1 MIQYLQFTQVDRLI
15 LVNPL
20 LIIAISLMTTLA
32 MGQAILDPVL
42 KVKMTQSDSHS
53 ICIQVASA
61 GIVETNAQSTKV
73 EKGITVYNQLTKREQ
88 TRGLKTKNYLQDRG
102 IDYRSFLIAP
112 VIISQVSN
120 ADIEALLLIDE
131 IVAITH
137 NETYM
142 LSSYLS
148 VDNAVDTRDPEEP
161 EWGIQKIQ
169 ADSVWS
175 LGYTGQDVVVA
186 GQDTGYEWDNLALKQ
201 QYRGWDAQTGIVN
214 HNYRWHDAIH
224 QINPLHNDTIID
236 DNTNPCGLSLNSP
249 CDDHNH
255 GTHTMG
261 TMVGSD
267 SLYQMGVAP
276 EALWIGCRNM
286 DRGYGSLETYLD
298 CFEWFL
304 APTRIDGTAPKPWL
318 APDVINNSWA
328 CPQMEGCNTA
338 NFSIL
343 DQAVQNLTNAG
354 IVVVASAGNTGDDCS
369 TIVTPAAIFE
379 KSLSVGATNEV
390 DTLADFSSRGP
401 ITVDSTYR
409 MKPNVTAPGVNVRS
423 CVRNGEYRVWS
434 GTSMAGP
441 HVAGAIALI
450 ISANPSL
457 RGQVDALFDLL
468 QSTAVPLTL
477 NDHCEEQSS
486 PNNLYGY
493 GRINVLKAV
502 EKALLLSNV
511 EQQSPDTNNLK
522 ITPNPATDKIQIN
535 DHAMNLL
542 VTNTLGKVVANST
555 DAATIDISALQSG
568 TYILTVIDTD
578 GRVRSSKFVKI

>member
-1 MIQYLQFTQVDRLI
+1 MKRHTHFTQVSKYILSRLA
-15 LVNPL
+15 
-20 LIIAISLMTTLA
+20 IIVVVTMSMSVGMT
-32 MGQAILDPVL
+32 QATLDPIL
-42 KVKMTQSDSHS
+42 KELMIEAETHSVCIKVAVSDIIKTESHLDK
-53 ICIQVASA
+53 I
-61 GIVETNAQSTKV
+61 
-73 EKGITVYNQLTKREQ
+73 EKGITVYNQLTKREEV
-88 TRGLKTKNYLQDRG
+88 RGLQTKAYLQEHNLE
-102 IDYRSFLIAP
+102 YRSFLISP
-112 VIISQVSN
+112 VIISTVSN
-120 ADIEALLLIDE
+120 TDIEALLSLNE
-131 IVAITH
+131 VVAISH

-142 LSSYLS
+142 ISSYLS
-148 VDNAVDTRDPEEP
+148 VDNVVDTRDPEDP
-161 EWGIQKIQ
+161 EWGIQQIE

-175 LGYTGQDVVVA
+175 LGYRGQDVVVA
-186 GQDTGYEWDNLALKQ
+186 GQDTGYEWDNAALKT
-201 QYRGWDAQTGIVN
+201 QYAGWDTDLQLVN

-224 QINPLHNDTIID
+224 EINHLHNDSIID
-236 DNTNPCGLSLNSP
+236 ANTNPCGLSLNSP

-261 TMVGSD
+261 TMVGLD

-276 EALWIGCRNM
+276 EAQWIGCRNM

-328 CPQMEGCNTA
+328 CPEMEGCNTA

-343 DQAVQNLTNAG
+343 DEAVQNLTNAG

-369 TIVTPAAIFE
+369 TIVTPAAIFDM
-379 KSLSVGATNEV
+379 SLSVGATNEA
-390 DTLADFSSRGP
+390 DSLADFSSRGP

-423 CVRNGEYRVWS
+423 CVRDGEYRVWS

-441 HVAGAIALI
+441 HVAGAVALI
-450 ISANPSL
+450 ISANPNL
-457 RGQVDALFDLL
+457 RGNVEAIFDIL

-477 NDHCEEQSS
+477 DDHCEEDQV

-502 EKALLLSNV
+502 EKALVVSSIDEEISIN
-511 EQQSPDTNNLK
+511 NNLI
-522 ITPNPATDKIQIN
+522 ITPNPATNLITLEDY
-535 DHAMNLL
+535 ASTLL
-542 VTNTLGKVVANST
+542 VTSTQGKLVGSYTYVNAVDVSG
-555 DAATIDISALQSG
+555 LPSG
-568 TYILTVIDTD
+568 TYVLTAIDSK
-578 GRVRSSKFVKI
+578 GQVQSGKFVKL

>member
-1 MIQYLQFTQVDRLI
+1 MKRHTHFTQVSKYILSRLA
-15 LVNPL
+15 
-20 LIIAISLMTTLA
+20 IIVVVTMSMSVGMT
-32 MGQAILDPVL
+32 QATLDPIL
-42 KVKMTQSDSHS
+42 KERMIEAETHSVCIKVAVSDIIKTESHLDK
-53 ICIQVASA
+53 I
-61 GIVETNAQSTKV
+61 
-73 EKGITVYNQLTKREQ
+73 EKGITVYNQLTKREEV
-88 TRGLKTKNYLQDRG
+88 RGLQTKAYLQEHNLK
-102 IDYRSFLIAP
+102 YRSFLISP
-112 VIISQVSN
+112 VIISTVSN
-120 ADIEALLLIDE
+120 TDIEALLSLNE
-131 IVAITH
+131 VVAISH

-142 LSSYLS
+142 ISSYLS
-148 VDNAVDTRDPEEP
+148 VDNVVDTRDPEDP
-161 EWGIQKIQ
+161 EWGIQQIE

-175 LGYTGQDVVVA
+175 LGYRGQDVVVA
-186 GQDTGYEWDNLALKQ
+186 GQDTGYEWDNAALKT
-201 QYRGWDAQTGIVN
+201 QYAGWDTDLQLVN

-224 QINPLHNDTIID
+224 EINHLHNDSIID
-236 DNTNPCGLSLNSP
+236 ANTNPCGLSLNSP

-261 TMVGSD
+261 TMVGLD

-276 EALWIGCRNM
+276 EAQWIGCRNM

-328 CPQMEGCNTA
+328 CPEMEGCNTA

-343 DQAVQNLTNAG
+343 DEAVQNLTNAG

-369 TIVTPAAIFE
+369 TIVTPAAIFDM
-379 KSLSVGATNEV
+379 SLSVGATNEA
-390 DTLADFSSRGP
+390 DSLADFSSRGP

-423 CVRNGEYRVWS
+423 CVRDGEYRVWS

-441 HVAGAIALI
+441 HVAGAVALI
-450 ISANPSL
+450 ISANPNL
-457 RGQVDALFDLL
+457 RGNVEAIFDIL

-477 NDHCEEQSS
+477 DDHCEEDQV

-502 EKALLLSNV
+502 EKALVVSSIDEEISIN
-511 EQQSPDTNNLK
+511 NNLI
-522 ITPNPATDKIQIN
+522 ITPNPATNLITLEDY
-535 DHAMNLL
+535 ASTLL
-542 VTNTLGKVVANST
+542 VTSTQGKLVGSYTYVNAVDVSG
-555 DAATIDISALQSG
+555 LPSG
-568 TYILTVIDTD
+568 TYVLTAIDSK
-578 GRVRSSKFVKI
+578 GQVQSGKFVKL